1 MMALLMEAMRRFDEF
16 QRLQALVPD
25 RAVLA
30 PGEGKPLAPPGE
42 SDGEL
47 VRRLWGSVRRMATI
61 AECER
66 EGGVDVSRV
75 RSGLPH
81 WLEQGALHLKIGEA
95 SPA

>member
-1 MMALLMEAMRRFDEF
+1 MMGLLMEAMRRFDEV

-61 AECER
+61 EECER
-66 EGGVDVSRV
+66 EGGVDTYRARAVIA
-75 RSGLPH
+75 H
-81 WLEQGALHLKIGEA
+81 WLEQGALQLRIGEG